1 MHPFAATVVLHILHS
16 DISITMTQDD
26 TLLIDLMKRI
36 ATAEATI
43 VRLQEDCVET
53 SVQRI
58 KTDLSLKNVF
68 SSVFVKVTENYYEKT
83 LAMRAEILKCTIPQ
97 LCKSIIFE
105 NTAWVKEETDG
116 LFDSSNSRFYLVVVQ
131 YQGQSAIRIHQ
142 NSVAL

>member
-1 MHPFAATVVLHILHS
+1 
-16 DISITMTQDD
+16 MTQDD

-105 NTAWVKEETDG
+105 NTAWVKDETVD

-131 YQGQSAIRIHQ
+131 YQGQSTIYNLPCIFIRITLPSNLIAYDHIDRPY
-142 NSVAL
+142 AF